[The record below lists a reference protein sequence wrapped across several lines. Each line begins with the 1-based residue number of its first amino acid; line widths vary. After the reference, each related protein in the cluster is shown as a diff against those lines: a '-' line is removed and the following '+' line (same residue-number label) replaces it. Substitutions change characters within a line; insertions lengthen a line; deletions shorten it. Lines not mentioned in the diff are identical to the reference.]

1 MMNFRIAAGSA
12 LLFLFISSSLLADN
26 WPQWRGANGDG
37 VSAEKNIPSEWD
49 KTSNVAW
56 KLDLPGA
63 AGSTPVIWEDKVFL
77 TSIDGNDLLLMAVS
91 TSGKKLWSAK
101 LGEGNRNVR
110 TDEGNTA
117 SPSPATD
124 GKHVWATMANG
135 IIACFLVDGQEVWK
149 FDLQE
154 RYGKFKIQFGM
165 TATPVLHGGK
175 LYVQLIHGEGRA
187 QTQEAIVVCLD
198 AVTGKEVWKIDR
210 VTGASKENE
219 HSYASP
225 MIYQDASHEY
235 LITHGGDYAIAHQL
249 SDGNEIWRY
258 CLNPQGEKYHPTLR
272 FVSSP
277 LATQGMII
285 VPSAKNGPV
294 VSIKPNSKGD
304 VSADSDAMLW
314 RHERGTPDVPSP
326 LYYDGLVYLCRENG
340 NLVCVDAKSGEKLYE
355 ERTVR
360 DRHRASPVYA
370 DGKIYLTARNGTV
383 TVVKTGREFE
393 VISKNDLGEPTTASP
408 AISNGTIYI
417 RTFKAL
423 YAIR

>member
-1 MMNFRIAAGSA
+1 MMNFHIAAGSA

-26 WPQWRGANGDG
+26 WPQWRGAIGDG
-37 VSAEKNIPSEWD
+37 VSTEKNIPAEWD
-49 KTSNVAW
+49 KTKNVAW

-63 AGSTPVIWEDKVFL
+63 AGSTPAIWEDKVFL

-91 TSGKKLWSAK
+91 TSGNKLWSAK

-225 MIYQDASHEY
+225 MIYKDATHEY
-235 LITHGGDYAIAHQL
+235 LITHGGDFAIAHQL
-249 SDGNEIWRY
+249 SDGKEIWRY

-370 DGKIYLTARNGTV
+370 DGKVYLTARNGTV
-383 TVVKTGREFE
+383 TVVKAGREFE

>member
-1 MMNFRIAAGSA
+1 MNSRIAASSA
-12 LLFLFISSSLLADN
+12 LLIVFFFNSLEADN
-26 WPQWRGANGDG
+26 WPQWRGVNGDG
-37 VSAEKNIPSEWD
+37 VSLEKNIPSTWD
-49 KTSNVAW
+49 KQTNVAW

-63 AGSTPVIWEDKVFL
+63 AGSTPAIWNDKIFV
-77 TSIDGNDLLLMAVS
+77 TSVDGNDLLLMGVS
-91 TSGKKLWSAK
+91 TAGKKLWSAK

-124 GKHVWATMANG
+124 GKNVWATMANG
-135 IIACFLVDGQEVWK
+135 ITACFSVDGKEIWK

-165 TATPVLHGGK
+165 TATPVLHDGK
-175 LYVQLIHGEGRA
+175 LYVQLIHGEGSS

-198 AVTGKEVWKIDR
+198 AISGSEIWKIDR

-225 MIYQDASHEY
+225 MIYKDASHEY

-249 SDGNEIWRY
+249 TDGKEIWRC
-258 CLNPQGEKYHPTLR
+258 CLNPQGAKYHPTLR

-294 VSIKPNSKGD
+294 VSVKPDSKGD
-304 VSADSDAMLW
+304 VSGNPEAFLW
-314 RHERGTPDVPSP
+314 KRERGTPDVPSP

-340 NLVCVDAKSGEKLYE
+340 NLVCIDAQSGEMLYE

-383 TVVKTGREFE
+383 TVVKAGRKFE
-393 VISKNDLGEPTTASP
+393 IISKNDLGEPTTSSP

-417 RTFKAL
+417 RTFEAL

>member
-135 IIACFLVDGQEVWK
+135 ITACFLVDGQEVWK

-249 SDGNEIWRY
+249 SDGKEIWRY

-326 LYYDGLVYLCRENG
+326 LFHDGLVYLCRENG

-370 DGKIYLTARNGTV
+370 DGKVYLTARNGTV
-383 TVVKTGREFE
+383 TVVKAGREFE

>member
-1 MMNFRIAAGSA
+1 MMNLRTAAA
-12 LLFLFISSSLLADN
+12 LTLVLLFISNSLLADN
-26 WPQWRGANGDG
+26 WPQWRGAKGDG
-37 VSAEKNIPSEWD
+37 VSTEKNIPSEWD
-49 KTSNVAW
+49 KASNVAW

-63 AGSTPVIWEDKVFL
+63 AGSTPAIWNDKIFV
-77 TSIDGNDLLLMAVS
+77 TSVDGDDLLLICVS
-91 TSGKKLWSAK
+91 TTGKKLWSAK

-124 GKHVWATMANG
+124 GKYVWATMANG
-135 IIACFLVDGQEVWK
+135 ITACYSVDGKEVWK

-165 TATPVLHGGK
+165 TATPVLHNGK

-198 AVTGKEVWKIDR
+198 AVTGKEVWEIDR

-225 MIYQDASHEY
+225 MIYKDAAHEY

-249 SDGNEIWRY
+249 GDGKEIWRC

-277 LATQGMII
+277 LATEGMII

-294 VSIKPNSKGD
+294 VSVKPDSKGD
-304 VSADSDAMLW
+304 VSNKTEAFIWKHD
-314 RHERGTPDVPSP
+314 RGTPDVPSP
-326 LYYDGLVYLCRENG
+326 LYHDGLVYLCRENG

-383 TVVKTGREFE
+383 TVVKAGREFE

>member
-1 MMNFRIAAGSA
+1 MMNFRIAAGSTLL
-12 LLFLFISSSLLADN
+12 LLFVSNSLLADN
-26 WPQWRGANGDG
+26 WSQWRGAKGDG
-37 VSAEKNIPSEWD
+37 VSIEKNIPSEWD
-49 KTSNVAW
+49 KAENVAW

-63 AGSTPVIWEDKVFL
+63 AGSTPAVWEEKIFL

-124 GKHVWATMANG
+124 GQHVWATMANG
-135 IIACFLVDGQEVWK
+135 ITACFTTDGQEVWK

-165 TATPVLHGGK
+165 TATPVLHRGK

-225 MIYQDASHEY
+225 MIYQDASREY

-249 SDGNEIWRY
+249 GDGKEIWRY
-258 CLNPQGEKYHPTLR
+258 CLNPQGENYHPTLR

-277 LATQGMII
+277 LATHGMII

-294 VSIKPNSKGD
+294 VSIKPNSRGD
-304 VSADSDAMLW
+304 VSAEPGSMFW

-326 LYYDGLVYLCRENG
+326 LCHDGLVYLCRENG

-360 DRHRASPVYA
+360 DRHRASPVFA

-383 TVVKTGREFE
+383 TVVKAGRNFE
-393 VISKNDLGEPTTASP
+393 VISKNDLSEPTTASP